1 MQSYSYKA
9 CALCLSTCWWIVKS
23 VWYPL

>member
-1 MQSYSYKA
+1 MQSSSYKA
-9 CALCLSTCWWIVKS
+9 CALCLSACWWIVKS